1 MWSIE
6 AVFIIVQTAK
16 GNTGRSALCQ
26 IPPLPAAGHRSQRSE
41 HSTVPLKMVLC
52 FLLFPARWRGQ
63 QWQSWSSLRFS
74 FDPVNRLICSF
85 NNTGSL
91 YLSWGVLLGLGLHH
105 RCPGGEQLLLWEMG
119 LSCSGWKWRIWS
131 KLSWLLMIGH
141 YSNARSVFSWQFS
154 FTCHS
159 YFSPAP
165 PLAAPNPKPQFP
177 DNPPNSSWTAFVS
190 LHRVLSLL
198 CQ

>member
-1 MWSIE
+1 MPCARSHPCQPQ
-6 AVFIIVQTAK
+6 VTGHNGV
-16 GNTGRSALCQ
+16 NTQLC
-26 IPPLPAAGHRSQRSE
+26 
-41 HSTVPLKMVLC
+41 
-52 FLLFPARWRGQ
+52 RWR
-63 QWQSWSSLRFS
+63 WFSASSCSQPGEEANSDRADLLSAFH
-74 FDPVNRLICSF
+74 LILSIVLF
-85 NNTGSL
+85 AALITTGSL

-165 PLAAPNPKPQFP
+165 PLAVPNPKPQFP
-177 DNPPNSSWTAFVS
+177 DNPPNSSWTALVS